1 MTEVVKDE
9 HTLDA
14 PEGEWMHALAK
25 RLWPIHR
32 SITGEGVRETLRILQ
47 EHLPDLTIHE
57 VPSGTQVFDWT
68 IPQEWVIRGARLI
81 GPDGETVVDLKDSNL
96 HIVGYS
102 IGVDTEISLED
113 LQQHLHSIPEQPDAI
128 PFVTSYYHPNWG
140 FCLTHR
146 QREQLQPGM
155 YRAIIDAEHIDGSLT
170 YGELIIPGQAE
181 DEIFLSTYVCHP
193 SMANNELSGPVVATA
208 LARWIVDLPNRHYTY
223 RIVFTPE
230 SIGAITYASRHLETL
245 KAKVIAGFQLTCI
258 GDDRSYTYLASR
270 HGNTRIDRIAR
281 RVLKSRPNVVHY
293 SYLHRGSDE
302 RTYGSAG
309 VDLPFIS
316 LMRSRY
322 GDYPE
327 YHTSKDDLDHVVTPT
342 GLQGGFDAVRE
353 CLEVLECEM
362 VLVGSTY
369 GEPQLGKRG
378 LYHAMLNKG
387 TSDAVMLRTDVL
399 AFADGEHSILD
410 LCEVTGQSEATVD
423 AIVQELKSHEL
434 IRMTYQSRAPSPR
447 VVGGIVGGSVRQS
460 L

>member
-1 MTEVVKDE
+1 MTEFVKDE
-9 HTLDA
+9 HTLEA
-14 PEGEWMHALAK
+14 SEGEWMHALAR

-32 SITGEGVRETLRILQ
+32 SITGEGVRETLRILK

-102 IGVDTEISLED
+102 IGVDTEIPLED

-170 YGELIIPGQAE
+170 YGELIIPGQVE

-193 SMANNELSGPVVATA
+193 SMANNELSGPVVTTA
-208 LARWIVDLPNRHYTY
+208 LARWLADLPDRHYTY
-223 RIVFTPE
+223 RIAFTPE
-230 SIGAITYASRHLETL
+230 SIGAITYSCFNLDKL
-245 KAKVIAGFQLTCI
+245 KQRVIAGFQLTCI
-258 GDDRSYTYLASR
+258 GDDRHYTYLSSR
-270 HGNTRIDRIAR
+270 NGNTRIDRIAR
-281 RVLKSRPNVVHY
+281 RILSRKPNYVEY
-293 SYLHRGSDE
+293 TYLDRGSDE

-309 VDLPFIS
+309 IDLPFVSI
-316 LMRSRY
+316 MRTRY

-327 YHTSKDDLDHVVTPT
+327 YHSSADDLVTVVTPS
-342 GLQGGFDAVRE
+342 GLQGGLDAVRE
-353 CLEVLECEM
+353 CIEVLEKEL
-362 VLVGSTY
+362 VLTTANY
-369 GEPQLGKRG
+369 GEPQLGRRG
-378 LYHAMLNKG
+378 LYHTMLNKN
-387 TSDAVMLRTDVL
+387 TSTEVMCRTSIL
-399 AFADGEHSILD
+399 AYADGEHDMVDLAELLD
-410 LCEVTGQSEATVD
+410 EDLATITSMVEELMKHGLISVD
-423 AIVQELKSHEL
+423 RQTRSRGVPWLKSF
-434 IRMTYQSRAPSPR
+434 
-447 VVGGIVGGSVRQS
+447 
-460 L
+460 